1 MNGSE
6 ELLFT
11 SGAILDLLS
20 QIDELKNVDVGLT
33 DSGNGRIQISI
44 GDSVY
49 DVSTDNAVDVS
60 VDDETLCIVEDANV
74 DAFDGIQENNLE
86 LEISDEYP
94 DDTVEGGAFK
104 EVAKTLLIGGM
115 IRLTNKL
122 LRK

>member
-1 MNGSE
+1 MNESE
-6 ELLFT
+6 EILFT

-20 QIDELKNVDVGLT
+20 QIDELKNVDVGVT
-33 DSGNGRIQISI
+33 DSGNGTIQISV

-49 DVSTDNAVDVS
+49 NVSTNNAVDVS
-60 VDDETLCIVEDANV
+60 VDDETLGIVEDANV
-74 DAFDGIQENNLE
+74 DAFDGIQEDNLE

-94 DDTVEGGAFK
+94 YDAIEGGVFK